1 MYHIHLVE
9 DDPDIRKGL
18 LLGFEQ
24 EGYSLSWSDDGA
36 KVYNDIK
43 DSLPHIMIL
52 DLRLPGMDGL
62 SVCRQLRN
70 HGLLFPIIMLTARD
84 EEIDRI
90 TGLETGADDYLV
102 KPFQFR
108 ELVSRVRAL
117 LRRAYGEYSSLAT
130 SSGSGTNTQG
140 DEDFSSRIIGFD
152 QYQFDLG
159 SLRLWKVVDPL
170 HNSNVSNQ
178 PHKLEPQNPGNKP
191 EKQEIFLTA
200 LESKLLIFFLNNRG
214 LSLTRQQIIDSV
226 WGQQVYLEDDRTVDV
241 HIRHLR
247 EKIEE
252 DPSTPRLILTIRGHG
267 YRMVSEES

>member
-24 EGYSLSWSDDGA
+24 EGYTVSWSDDGA

-43 DSLPHIMIL
+43 DSAPHMMIL
-52 DLRLPGMDGL
+52 DIRLPGMDGL

-70 HGLLFPIIMLTARD
+70 HGFLFPIIMLTARD

-117 LRRAYGEYSSLAT
+117 LRRTYGEYSTHST
-130 SSGSGTNTQG
+130 GSDSGSGSGLDIKKDG
-140 DEDFSSRIIGFD
+140 DFTSRIIEFD
-152 QYQFDLG
+152 QFQFDLG
-159 SLRLWKVVDPL
+159 SLRLWKVVD
-170 HNSNVSNQ
+170 Q
-178 PHKLEPQNPGNKP
+178 PNTTDK
-191 EKQEIFLTA
+191 KQEIFLTS
-200 LESKLLIFFLNNRG
+200 LESKLLIYFLNNKG
-214 LSLTRQQIIDSV
+214 LSLTRQQIIEGV
-226 WGQQVYLEDDRTVDV
+226 WGPQIYLEDDRTVDV

-247 EKIEE
+247 EKIES
-252 DPSTPRLILTIRGHG
+252 DPSKPKLIVTVRGHG

>member
-9 DDPDIRKGL
+9 DDADIRKGL

-24 EGYSLSWSDDGA
+24 EGYSVSWSDDGA

-43 DSLPHIMIL
+43 DSSPHIMIL
-52 DLRLPGMDGL
+52 DIRLPGMDGL

-70 HGLLFPIIMLTARD
+70 HGCLFPIIMLTARD

-90 TGLETGADDYLV
+90 NGLETGADDYLV

-117 LRRAYGEYSSLAT
+117 LRRAYGEYSSQST
-130 SSGSGTNTQG
+130 GSAPGVDIQKDG
-140 DEDFSSRIIGFD
+140 DFPLRIIEFD

-159 SLRLWKVVDPL
+159 SLRLWRVTDQSHVKYNKSVM
-170 HNSNVSNQ
+170 
-178 PHKLEPQNPGNKP
+178 EPQQPGHKS

-200 LESKLLIFFLNNRG
+200 LESRLLIYFLTNKG
-214 LSLTRQQIIDSV
+214 LSLTRQQIIEGV
-226 WGQQVYLEDDRTVDV
+226 WGPQIFLEDDRTVDV

-247 EKIEE
+247 EKIEP
-252 DPSTPRLILTIRGHG
+252 DPSKPKLILTVRGHG
-267 YRMVSEES
+267 YRMVSDET